1 MTATA
6 ATTPA
11 AGPTKVLRRLARR
24 ELHSPRSTAAILLA
38 VLLVFMIFNT
48 RKRTK
53 QMKAEQEE
61 KATKTV
67 PGVKVLLQGGIY
79 GTIVAYDPEDLDSP
93 ALVEIAPG
101 TIIEVHSQAILRIV
115 EPKDVV
121 VEDALVDDAIVA
133 EAPVADAPVV
143 AFDERPAAAADAPT
157 LETPEETRAR
167 LERDADN
174 K

>member
-1 MTATA
+1 MEI
-6 ATTPA
+6 
-11 AGPTKVLRRLARR
+11 VLFG
-24 ELHSPRSTAAILLA
+24 LLA
-38 VLLVFMIFNT
+38 VLLVFMFVNT
-48 RKRTK
+48 RKRQK

-67 PGVKVLLQGGIY
+67 PGVKVLMQGGLY
-79 GTIVAYDPEDLDSP
+79 GTIVAYDADDLDSP

-115 EPKDVV
+115 EPKDAVPETTDADVV
-121 VEDALVDDAIVA
+121 
-133 EAPVADAPVV
+133 VADADEVVEEPNTPLEPPV
-143 AFDERPAAAADAPT
+143 DPA

-167 LERDADN
+167 LDRDSDD

>member
-1 MTATA
+1 M
-6 ATTPA
+6 PMEFILF
-11 AGPTKVLRRLARR
+11 G
-24 ELHSPRSTAAILLA
+24 LLA

-53 QMKAEQEE
+53 AMKAEQEE

-67 PGVKVLLQGGIY
+67 PGVKVLMQGGIY
-79 GTIVAYDPEDLDSP
+79 GTIVAYDPEDLDTP

-115 EPKDVV
+115 EPKDVI
-121 VEDALVDDAIVA
+121 VEDSVIDEPVDVVHDDIV
-133 EAPVADAPVV
+133 VDKTDAP
-143 AFDERPAAAADAPT
+143 AI
-157 LETPEETRAR
+157 ETTEETRAR
-167 LERDADN
+167 LERDADD

>member
-1 MTATA
+1 M
-6 ATTPA
+6 PMEFLLF
-11 AGPTKVLRRLARR
+11 G
-24 ELHSPRSTAAILLA
+24 LLA

-67 PGVKVLLQGGIY
+67 PGAKVLLQGGIY
-79 GTIVAYDPEDLDSP
+79 GTIVSYDPEDLDTP

-101 TIIEVHSQAILRIV
+101 TIIDVHSQAILRVV
-115 EPKDVV
+115 EPKDAVIETPV
-121 VEDALVDDAIVA
+121 DADEEQETDESI
-133 EAPVADAPVV
+133 APPV
-143 AFDERPAAAADAPT
+143 
-157 LETPEETRAR
+157 ETPEETRAR
-167 LERDADN
+167 LERDADD

>member
-1 MTATA
+1 M
-6 ATTPA
+6 PMEFLLF
-11 AGPTKVLRRLARR
+11 G
-24 ELHSPRSTAAILLA
+24 LLA

-67 PGVKVLLQGGIY
+67 PGAKVLLQGGIY
-79 GTIVAYDPEDLDSP
+79 GTIVAYDPDDLDTP

-101 TIIEVHSQAILRIV
+101 TIIDVHSQAILRVV
-115 EPKDVV
+115 EPKDAVVDAPSDDIVEERV
-121 VEDALVDDAIVA
+121 VEESVA
-133 EAPVADAPVV
+133 DEPVA
-143 AFDERPAAAADAPT
+143 PAV
-157 LETPEETRAR
+157 ETPEETRAR
-167 LERDADN
+167 LERDADD

>member
-1 MTATA
+1 MEIILF
-6 ATTPA
+6 
-11 AGPTKVLRRLARR
+11 G
-24 ELHSPRSTAAILLA
+24 LLA

-53 QMKAEQEE
+53 QMKADQEE

-67 PGVKVLLQGGIY
+67 PGVKVLLQGGIF
-79 GTIVAYDPEDLDSP
+79 GTIVAYDPEDLDTP

-115 EPKDVV
+115 EPKDDVV
-121 VEDALVDDAIVA
+121 VDEIVAADVVADDAATDHVVVDEVA
-133 EAPVADAPVV
+133 
-143 AFDERPAAAADAPT
+143 PATPT
-157 LETPEETRAR
+157 FETPEETRAR

>member
-1 MTATA
+1 M
-6 ATTPA
+6 PMEFLLF
-11 AGPTKVLRRLARR
+11 G
-24 ELHSPRSTAAILLA
+24 LLA

-61 KATKTV
+61 KASKTL
-67 PGVKVLLQGGIY
+67 PGVKVLLQGGIF
-79 GTIVAYDPEDLDSP
+79 GTIVAYDAEDLDAP

-115 EPKDVV
+115 EPKDITA
-121 VEDALVDDAIVA
+121 EDAVADDAALPADEATSSIEATSGA
-133 EAPVADAPVV
+133 E
-143 AFDERPAAAADAPT
+143 T
-157 LETPEETRAR
+157 TSGIETTEETRAR
-167 LERDADN
+167 LDRDSDDN